1 MLAAMMNPIVP
12 APPVRRTSAARAP
25 LTGRSAWRTAMAVA
39 ARTLDPWLPR
49 VCALCESALA
59 PTGAGLCRHCRL
71 GLPGRQRPRCARCGL
86 GRPDPNACP
95 ACEQTA
101 FAFDATCVLADY
113 APPLDRLIGAL
124 KFGGQLAAA
133 SALGYELAM
142 ALRRRQAAPALDQPR
157 PIDLIVAVPLS
168 PARRQQRGYDQ
179 AQAIAR
185 ALARASATAHGRA
198 LVRLRQTQAQST
210 LPRLERAA
218 NLLHAFGPR
227 PGLRLDGAHIALVD
241 DVMTTGAT
249 LDAAARA
256 LRQAGAQRIT
266 AVVAARTE

>member
-1 MLAAMMNPIVP
+1 MLAGMTNPMLP
-12 APPVRRTSAARAP
+12 ALPVRHLRAALRSLP
-25 LTGRSAWRTAMAVA
+25 LHAAWRAGLA
-39 ARTLDPWLPR
+39 ALSRTLDPWLPR
-49 VCALCESALA
+49 ACALCESALTQA
-59 PTGAGLCRHCRL
+59 GTGLCRHCRL
-71 GLPGRQRPRCARCGL
+71 SLPGRSRPRCARCGL
-86 GRPDPNACP
+86 GLPDSAACP

-133 SALGYELAM
+133 GALGRELAI
-142 ALRRRQAAPALDQPR
+142 ALRRWQAGTPSGPLR

-185 ALARASATAHGRA
+185 ALGRASAIAHRRA
-198 LVRLRQTQAQST
+198 LVRLRQTRAQST
-210 LPRLERAA
+210 LPRLERAD
-218 NLLHAFGPR
+218 NLRNAFGAR
-227 PGLRLDGAHIALVD
+227 PGLRLDGAHVALID

-256 LRQAGAQRIT
+256 LRQAGAHRIT

>member
-1 MLAAMMNPIVP
+1 MLAAMMNPMPP
-12 APPVRRTSAARAP
+12 ALPVRLPSAVRAS
-25 LTGRSAWRTAMAVA
+25 LTGRRAWRTAMAGV

-59 PTGAGLCRHCRL
+59 LSGAGLCRHCRL

-86 GRPDPNACP
+86 GRPDSSACP

-133 SALGYELAM
+133 SALGQEMAR
-142 ALRRRQAAPALDQPR
+142 ALRHRQTSPAPEQLP

-168 PARRQQRGYDQ
+168 PARRQERGYDQ

-185 ALARASATAHGRA
+185 ALGRASAITHRRA

-218 NLLHAFGPR
+218 NLLRAFGPL

-256 LRQAGAQRIT
+256 LRRAGARRIT

>member
-1 MLAAMMNPIVP
+1 MLAAMINPMPP
-12 APPVRRTSAARAP
+12 ALPVRLPSAVRAS
-25 LTGRSAWRTAMAVA
+25 LTGRRAWRTAMAGV

-59 PTGAGLCRHCRL
+59 LSGAGLCRHCRL

-86 GRPDPNACP
+86 GRPDSSACP

-133 SALGYELAM
+133 SALGQEMAR
-142 ALRRRQAAPALDQPR
+142 ALRHRQTSPAPEQLP

-168 PARRQQRGYDQ
+168 V
-179 AQAIAR
+179 IW
-185 ALARASATAHGRA
+185 
-198 LVRLRQTQAQST
+198 ST
-210 LPRLERAA
+210 L
-218 NLLHAFGPR
+218 NG
-227 PGLRLDGAHIALVD
+227 RLDIAPYVGAKLLLFAAILLCWQLLR
-241 DVMTTGAT
+241 TGVPRSRLYLAT
-249 LDAAARA
+249 VWVGLLAAALLGVTKPGA
-256 LRQAGAQRIT
+256 PPPESPVVSHKQTSPSAGLFIRQIQPD
-266 AVVAARTE
+266 